1 MKRVQFPQDFFCT
14 QTWPPIHCFVHKY
27 GCRDVMWKRSIVS
40 TVREKGWR
48 IGESWWEHS
57 PPTNVAWVLI
67 MTSTTHV
74 FHMWVEFVVGS
85 LLCSER
91 LFSGYSDFPPSLNQH
106 FQIPNRSGTHGHVST
121 SSYKYLSAPWL
132 NKLQF
137 LIFTITAMIKHFK

>member
-1 MKRVQFPQDFFCT
+1 MWKEFNSHRIFCT

-67 MTSTTHV
+67 MASTTHV

-137 LIFTITAMIKHFK
+137 LIFTITAIIKHFK